1 MRFVLSPGGQHL
13 GLQVAE
19 RGPGNSWLR
28 YMDVWQVRKRQRL
41 ARFQEKSESAPVTFD
56 PTGNLLFVVDGAEV
70 RVWDFVNGHFKV
82 KLNQESVVKAVR
94 ISTASTVMATL
105 GGGRVNVWD
114 YATGEHLSQLA
125 DTAYVRDVRFSTNGQ
140 YLMTGSDDGAA
151 VLWLWKTEDLRAQAC
166 ERVGRN
172 LTPAEWQR
180 FLGAMPYSATCSGLP

>member
-1 MRFVLSPGGQHL
+1 MTKSGDERLVEWRNTLVRDDDGRVVGTLSSGTDVTERTGAAEALRQAEERMRFALQHAKV
-13 GLQVAE
+13 G
-19 RGPGNSWLR
+19 
-28 YMDVWQVRKRQRL
+28 
-41 ARFQEKSESAPVTFD
+41 
-56 PTGNLLFVVDGAEV
+56 
-70 RVWDFVNGHFKV
+70 VWD
-82 KLNQESVVKAVR
+82 
-94 ISTASTVMATL
+94 M
-105 GGGRVNVWD
+105 D
-114 YATGEHLSQLA
+114 YATGAHLSQLA